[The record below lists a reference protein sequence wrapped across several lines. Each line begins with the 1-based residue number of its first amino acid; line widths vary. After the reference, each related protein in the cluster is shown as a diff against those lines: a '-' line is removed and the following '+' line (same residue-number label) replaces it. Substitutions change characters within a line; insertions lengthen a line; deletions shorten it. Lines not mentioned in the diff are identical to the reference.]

1 MLVGFR
7 GCRSTFKG
15 WSRMRVLI
23 FDATRGGG
31 HTFNY
36 HRLLLPALASLSN
49 DVTVVASEDV
59 LALPST
65 QLHLQSLPASIRWEG
80 SVPTAAGSQVNQ
92 QLVARRALKAALRN
106 HRPDHLYVPTADSL
120 SQVLGCTALFDR
132 REFHPGL
139 ESEAVVHR
147 CGFAYPALS
156 RSKQLLYQ
164 IGYWAHSRAP
174 WTRLHNVDLIAYE
187 WIQRQGGE
195 LARRNRFLPDPIED
209 WPEVDRHEARRRLG
223 LADDGPWL
231 GCVGAID
238 LRKGMDLLLAAF
250 KAAALPTSAR
260 LLLGGQHHPYIRQLL
275 ETEYAD
281 LVRARRVVSLD
292 RYLTVAEFGDV
303 IAAMDLMC
311 TPYARQIAIASIVLR
326 AAAARRPVLATDF
339 GWCGRVVPAFQLG
352 WTCNVQNT
360 GQFAQAIATRLEQ
373 AADWKRTPA
382 AEKLVKFHSPQNF
395 AATFTA
401 RLCERMGR
409 PTLPGAISWNDLKQ
423 LMSEVD
429 G

>member
-1 MLVGFR
+1 VLVDRFG
-7 GCRSTFKG
+7 GRSTFKG
-15 WSRMRVLI
+15 WSRMRVLV

-31 HTFNY
+31 HAFNY
-36 HRLLLPALASLSN
+36 HRLLLPALASLSD
-49 DVTVVASEDV
+49 DVTVVANQDV

-65 QLHLQSLPASIRWEG
+65 QFHLRSLPPNIRWDG
-80 SVPTAAGSQVNQ
+80 SVPTASGSQLNR
-92 QLVARRALKAALRN
+92 QLVARRALKEALRK

-120 SQVLGCTALFDR
+120 SQVLGCTALVDR
-132 REFHPGL
+132 REFHAGL
-139 ESEAVVHR
+139 EAEAVLHR
-147 CGFAYPALS
+147 CGFAYPAPS
-156 RSKQLLYQ
+156 WRKRLLYRV
-164 IGYWAHSRAP
+164 GYWAHSRAP

-187 WIQRQGGE
+187 WIQRRGGE

-238 LRKGMDLLLAAF
+238 TRKGIDLLLAAF
-250 KAAALPTSAR
+250 KAATLPASAR
-260 LLLGGQHHPYIRQLL
+260 LFLGGQHHPYIRQLL
-275 ETEYAD
+275 ETDYAD
-281 LVRARRVVSLD
+281 LVRSQRVVSLD
-292 RYLTVAEFGDV
+292 RYLTVDELGDA
-303 IAAMDLMC
+303 IGAMDLVC

-360 GQFAQAIATRLEQ
+360 GQFARAITSRLEP
-373 AADWKRTPA
+373 AAEWRRTPA
-382 AEKLVKFHSPQNF
+382 AEQLVRFHSPQNF

-409 PTLPGAISWNDLKQ
+409 PTLPGLVAWNELQQLISENDR
-423 LMSEVD
+423 
-429 G
+429 